1 VREGGIHLDHTRI
14 SHRLAPRWHISCF
27 GVTGK
32 VDFRQL
38 ERKTTMSIIDKALGV
53 FPTAAAVQARRL
65 EIIAGNIANAS
76 TPQYRARDVDFKKVL
91 ADAGDQPRL
100 AVTHPRHIDTPEQ
113 LTRDA
118 LMFRIPLSPS
128 RDGNTVETHIEEA
141 AYGDAA
147 GRYLAA
153 LRFAEGALSGMRK
166 AYRGD

>member
-1 VREGGIHLDHTRI
+1 
-14 SHRLAPRWHISCF
+14 
-27 GVTGK
+27 
-32 VDFRQL
+32 
-38 ERKTTMSIIDKALGV
+38 M
-53 FPTAAAVQARRL
+53 QAKRL
-65 EIIAGNIANAS
+65 EVIAGNIANAS
-76 TPQYRARDVDFKKVL
+76 TPQYRARDVDFRAAL
-91 ADAGDQPRL
+91 RAASDEFRL
-100 AVTHPRHIDTPEQ
+100 SATHIKHIETPDQ

-118 LMFRIPLSPS
+118 LQYRVPLAPA

>member
-1 VREGGIHLDHTRI
+1 
-14 SHRLAPRWHISCF
+14 
-27 GVTGK
+27 
-32 VDFRQL
+32 
-38 ERKTTMSIIDKALGV
+38 MSTIDKALGV

-65 EIIAGNIANAS
+65 EVIAGNIANAT
-76 TPQYRARDVDFKKVL
+76 TPNYRARDVDFKRAL
-91 ADAGDQPRL
+91 AEAGDDMRL
-100 AVTHPRHIDTPEQ
+100 SVTHAKHVETPEQ

-118 LMFRIPLSPS
+118 LMFRVPLAPS

-153 LRFAEGALSGMRK
+153 LRFAEGALSGLRK

>member
-1 VREGGIHLDHTRI
+1 
-14 SHRLAPRWHISCF
+14 
-27 GVTGK
+27 
-32 VDFRQL
+32 
-38 ERKTTMSIIDKALGV
+38 MSSIDKALGV

-65 EIIAGNIANAS
+65 EVIAGNIANAN

-91 ADAGDQPRL
+91 AETGDEMRL
-100 AVTHPRHIDTPEQ
+100 AVTHSKHIASTDQ

-118 LMFRIPLSPS
+118 LMFRMPLAPS

-147 GRYLAA
+147 GRYLAS
-153 LRFAEGALSGMRK
+153 LRFAEGALSGLRK

>member
-1 VREGGIHLDHTRI
+1 
-14 SHRLAPRWHISCF
+14 
-27 GVTGK
+27 
-32 VDFRQL
+32 
-38 ERKTTMSIIDKALGV
+38 MSSMDRVLGV

-65 EIIAGNIANAS
+65 EVIAGNIANAN
-76 TPQYRARDVDFKKVL
+76 TPNYRARDVDFKRALV
-91 ADAGDQPRL
+91 DAGDEMRL
-100 AVTHPRHIDTPEQ
+100 AVTHPKHIESPEQ

-118 LMFRIPLSPS
+118 LMFRVPLAPS

>member
-1 VREGGIHLDHTRI
+1 L
-14 SHRLAPRWHISCF
+14 S
-27 GVTGK
+27 
-32 VDFRQL
+32 L
-38 ERKTTMSIIDKALGV
+38 EHCKSMSTIDKALGV

-65 EIIAGNIANAS
+65 EVIAGNIANAA
-76 TPQYRARDVDFKKVL
+76 TPNYRARDVDFKRAL
-91 ADAGDQPRL
+91 ADAGDDMRL
-100 AVTHPRHIDTPEQ
+100 SVTHAKHVESPEQ

-118 LMFRIPLSPS
+118 LMFRVPLAPS

-153 LRFAEGALSGMRK
+153 LRFAEGALSGLRK

>member
-1 VREGGIHLDHTRI
+1 
-14 SHRLAPRWHISCF
+14 
-27 GVTGK
+27 
-32 VDFRQL
+32 
-38 ERKTTMSIIDKALGV
+38 MSNIDRALGV

-65 EIIAGNIANAS
+65 EVIAGNIANAN
-76 TPQYRARDVDFKKVL
+76 TPNYRARDVDFKRAL
-91 ADAGDQPRL
+91 ADAGDEMRL
-100 AVTHPRHIDTPEQ
+100 AVTHMKHVESSEQ

-118 LMFRIPLSPS
+118 LMFRIPLAPS

-153 LRFAEGALSGMRK
+153 LRFAEGALSGLRK

>member
-1 VREGGIHLDHTRI
+1 
-14 SHRLAPRWHISCF
+14 
-27 GVTGK
+27 
-32 VDFRQL
+32 
-38 ERKTTMSIIDKALGV
+38 MSSIDRALGV

-65 EIIAGNIANAS
+65 EVIAGNIANAN
-76 TPQYRARDVDFKKVL
+76 TPNYRARDVDFKRAL
-91 ADAGDQPRL
+91 ADAGDEMRL
-100 AVTHPRHIDTPEQ
+100 AVTDPTHVESPDQ

-118 LMFRIPLSPS
+118 LMFRVPLAPS

>member
-1 VREGGIHLDHTRI
+1 MK
-14 SHRLAPRWHISCF
+14 HI
-27 GVTGK
+27 
-32 VDFRQL
+32 
-38 ERKTTMSIIDKALGV
+38 E
-53 FPTAAAVQARRL
+53 
-65 EIIAGNIANAS
+65 
-76 TPQYRARDVDFKKVL
+76 TPD
-91 ADAGDQPRL
+91 
-100 AVTHPRHIDTPEQ
+100 Q

-118 LMFRIPLSPS
+118 LQYRVPLAPA

>member
-1 VREGGIHLDHTRI
+1 MAFAELHREKQ
-14 SHRLAPRWHISCF
+14 
-27 GVTGK
+27 TGK
-32 VDFRQL
+32 CFRSSLGMSQL
-38 ERKTTMSIIDKALGV
+38 DRVLGV
-53 FPTAAAVQARRL
+53 FPTAAAVQAKRL
-65 EIIAGNIANAS
+65 EVIAGNIANAS
-76 TPQYRARDVDFKKVL
+76 TPQYRARDVDFRAAL
-91 ADAGDQPRL
+91 REAGDEMRL
-100 AVTHPRHIDTPEQ
+100 AVTHQKHIESPEQ

-118 LMFRIPLSPS
+118 LQYRLPLAPA